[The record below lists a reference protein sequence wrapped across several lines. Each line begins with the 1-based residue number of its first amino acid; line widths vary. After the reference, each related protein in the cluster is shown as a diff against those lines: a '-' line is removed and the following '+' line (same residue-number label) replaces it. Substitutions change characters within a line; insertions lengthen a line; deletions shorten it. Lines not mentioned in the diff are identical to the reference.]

1 MWKSN
6 AHLPN
11 IIRYV
16 HVMKLFFNLF
26 KFWIFQSKWNFILMI
41 STWQRWNMILVDT
54 KMISSWFF
62 IGQLK
67 YKMITISIKDKE
79 YFLFLFNKLLN
90 KNLGMKVLQRIFM
103 NKKQS
108 KHLKKNKFK
117 CTENILITTIKKWMK
132 SMLK

>member
-11 IIRYV
+11 IIKYV
-16 HVMKLFFNLF
+16 HAMKLFFNLF

-41 STWQRWNMILVDT
+41 STWRRWNMILVDT
-54 KMISSWFF
+54 KMINLWFF

-67 YKMITISIKDKE
+67 CKMITISIKDKE
-79 YFLFLFNKLLN
+79 YFLFLFNKQHN
-90 KNLGMKVLQRIFM
+90 KNLGMKVLQKIFM

-108 KHLKKNKFK
+108 KHLSKNKFK
-117 CTENILITTIKKWMK
+117 CTKNILITTIKKWMK